1 MGTDTSPANDNNNG
15 FWVSVAVLA
24 GLGVFIGIGFLV
36 AFLIV

>member
-1 MGTDTSPANDNNNG
+1 VSTDTTPSGDNNNG

-24 GLGVFIGIGFLV
+24 GFGAFIGFGFLV